1 MQILVLFFLGLEL
14 FSDIPFTLKVTRQGD
29 SDRKDKDTSD
39 ENTVLP
45 QNSPRFLK
53 KLKDVK
59 SVYKWIFLYKWP
71 LYDHSWPFFCHMSE
85 YLSQNW
91 GSDGHFEVL
100 NGSKFWLGQK
110 LWHELQIFPFLFFLP
125 FCTKT
130 DICIFFVFCVLVSFV
145 ISFDPIKI

>member
-1 MQILVLFFLGLEL
+1 MNTYWTLTEKFLHSRRVAGR
-14 FSDIPFTLKVTRQGD
+14 FIPLIFIICRQ
-29 SDRKDKDTSD
+29 
-39 ENTVLP
+39 
-45 QNSPRFLK
+45 
-53 KLKDVK
+53 KLGMICIVK
-59 SVYKWIFLYKWP
+59 SVSKWMSLYKWP
-71 LYDHSWPFFCHMSE
+71 LYDLFWSFFCHMCV

-130 DICIFFVFCVLVSFV
+130 DICIFFVFCIFVSFV
-145 ISFDPIKI
+145 ITFVPIKI